1 MHTCFPVSSCIHQTI
16 LSLCVWLNVFGWER
30 GGGGGAA
37 MTYLC
42 IHLFPFLTVSAR
54 IALRLCR
61 SEVLC
66 DSFVKTQK
74 WWVLFILSTKW
85 NESVP
90 NQQRLHWSL
99 SHILYTS
106 KSCSQTVAESLAH
119 SHIHTGKKK
128 KRPNYSTEKFC
139 QDKVNEISLQYC
151 LFFPLFLFRQI
162 TVT

>member
-1 MHTCFPVSSCIHQTI
+1 MCLV
-16 LSLCVWLNVFGWER
+16 GKGER
-30 GGGGGAA
+30 GGGGVAA

-54 IALRLCR
+54 IALCLCR

-74 WWVLFILSTKW
+74 WRVLFILSTKW
-85 NESVP
+85 NESVT

-119 SHIHTGKKK
+119 SHIHTGRKKK
-128 KRPNYSTEKFC
+128 DPTTLQRNSAKTKWMKYPCSTVF
-139 QDKVNEISLQYC
+139 SF
-151 LFFPLFLFRQI
+151 LFFFSDKSLLHKSHGSSHSDSDFKEPVFS
-162 TVT
+162 